1 MFSVLPMIT
10 LIRYGGCKVELAVPL
25 ILSLSKD
32 GVRGGLP
39 GGEIWFDRLTM
50 SGLLMSVL
58 LTSGLQVVDHSAHPE
73 LVEGW
78 PERGVAGRERWFD
91 KLTMSG
97 LLMGGLLM
105 SGLRIV
111 NRSVGGLLT
120 VPLILSLSKDGLRE
134 ELSGRER
141 WFDKLTMSG
150 FCSWRRL
157 GAGPNS

>member
-32 GVRGGLP
+32 GVREGLP

-50 SGLLMSVL
+50 SGLLM
-58 LTSGLQVVDHSAHPE
+58 
-73 LVEGW
+73 
-78 PERGVAGRERWFD
+78 
-91 KLTMSG
+91 
-97 LLMGGLLM
+97 GGLLM
-105 SGLRIV
+105 SGLRVV
-111 NRSVGGLLT
+111 NRSVGGLLA

-134 ELSGRER
+134 GLSSRER

-157 GAGPNS
+157 GASPNS